1 MSEEQ
6 HQELTEGNR
15 LSPEDQVYQ
24 IRLKGHLNGSW
35 SEWLSGFTV
44 AHEKDGTT
52 VLTGPL
58 ADQSALHGLLIKIR
72 DLGLPLLAVQRM
84 ENEQ

>member
-1 MSEEQ
+1 MSKEQ
-6 HQELTEGNR
+6 HRELNPEG
-15 LSPEDQVYQ
+15 QVYQ

-35 SEWLSGFTV
+35 SEWLGGLTV
-44 AHEKDGTT
+44 THEEGGTT

-58 ADQSALHGLLIKIR
+58 ADQPALHGLLIKIR